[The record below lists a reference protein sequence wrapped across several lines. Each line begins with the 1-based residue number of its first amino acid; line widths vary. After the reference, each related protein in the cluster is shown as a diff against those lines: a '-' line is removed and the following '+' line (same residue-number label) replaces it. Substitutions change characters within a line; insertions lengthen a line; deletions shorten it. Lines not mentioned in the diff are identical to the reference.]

1 MTNDYQSLRTY
12 CTEISDHELL
22 GRDGEVALAKQIE
35 NREVETW
42 ETILAFTPAAP
53 VVLETLK
60 DAGLT
65 LDSLDELQRAYEA
78 AQTRPDAQR
87 LSHSETIA
95 NAARQ
100 IRELDRDRIYLDEVR
115 AAIEQLS
122 LKGQGQEQWRRA
134 IVNAERSAETSRQRF
149 IRANLRFVVTMS
161 KRFTGRGIPTEDL
174 IQEGNLGLIKAVNR
188 FDYHRGY
195 RFSTYA
201 GWWIRHAMRRS
212 VANIAHPVRR
222 PVHVQEARQQIL
234 RAQRELARELD
245 RQPTYLEIANACEV
259 PVEKVRSVLLSFG
272 AIVSLDE
279 PVGEHGATLLE
290 LLRDPANDERSLLD
304 TVLRKEE
311 AAELHALV
319 GELPS
324 MQADILRKRF
334 GLDTHTPMTLRSIG
348 QQYGLSRERIRQ
360 IQSTALQTL
369 RVSLRRRERLQGRIA
384 ASK

>member
-12 CTEISDHELL
+12 CTEIADHELL

-35 NREVETW
+35 DREVKTW

-53 VVLETLK
+53 VVLETLTS
-60 DAGLT
+60 AGLA
-65 LDSLDELQRAYEA
+65 LESFDELQRAYEVA
-78 AQTRPDAQR
+78 ETRPEA
-87 LSHSETIA
+87 HSETIA
-95 NAARQ
+95 NAARE

-122 LKGQGQEQWRRA
+122 LEGHKPWLRA
-134 IVNAERSAETSRQRF
+134 IANAERSAETSRQRF

-161 KRFTGRGIPTEDL
+161 KKFTGRGIPTEDL

-212 VANIAHPVRR
+212 VSNIAHPVRR
-222 PVHVQEARQQIL
+222 PVHVQETRQQIL
-234 RAQRELARELD
+234 RAQRELASELG
-245 RQPTYLEIANACEV
+245 RQPTYLEIAKACEV
-259 PVEKVRSVLLSFG
+259 PVQKVRTVLLSFG

-279 PVGEHGATLLE
+279 PVGENGATLLE
-290 LLRDPANDERSLLD
+290 LLKDPANDESSLLD
-304 TVLRKEE
+304 AVLRKEE
-311 AAELHALV
+311 AAELHTLV
-319 GELPS
+319 AELPS

-334 GLDTHTPMTLRSIG
+334 GLDTDTPMTLRSIG

-369 RVSLRRRERLQGRIA
+369 RVSLRRKERLQGKVA
-384 ASK
+384 ASQ

>member
-1 MTNDYQSLRTY
+1 MTTDYQSLRAY
-12 CTEISDHELL
+12 CSEISDHELL

-35 NREVETW
+35 DREVKTW

-53 VVLETLK
+53 VVFETLEN
-60 DAGLT
+60 AGLS
-65 LDSLDELQRAYEA
+65 LDSLDELQRAYA
-78 AQTRPDAQR
+78 ADVRPEAQR
-87 LSHSETIA
+87 LPHSEDIT
-95 NAARQ
+95 NTARQ

-115 AAIEQLS
+115 AAIDQLS
-122 LKGQGQEQWRRA
+122 LQGREQEQWLRA
-134 IVNAERSAETSRQRF
+134 IVNIERSAEASRQRF

-161 KRFTGRGIPTEDL
+161 KKFAGRGIPTEDL

-222 PVHVQEARQQIL
+222 PVHVQEARHQIL
-234 RAQRELARELD
+234 RAQRELARELGRD
-245 RQPTYLEIANACEV
+245 ATYAEIAKACGLPV
-259 PVEKVRSVLLSFG
+259 PKVRSVLLSFG

-279 PVGEHGATLLE
+279 PVGENGATLLE
-290 LLRDPANDERSLLD
+290 LLTDPANDETSLLD
-304 TVLRKEE
+304 MVLQKEE

-319 GELPS
+319 GKLPS

-334 GLDTHTPMTLRSIG
+334 GLDTDAPMTLRSIG
-348 QQYGLSRERIRQ
+348 QHYGLSRERIRQ
-360 IQSTALQTL
+360 IQSAALQTL
-369 RVSLRRRERLQGRIA
+369 RVALRRRERLQSTIA
-384 ASK
+384 AS